1 MDLDLEITNYTI
13 EQLES
18 FFKLPPNY
26 DETIIKDK
34 EEELQ
39 QKIKNSDELSKK
51 KKNDILTFLNKAK
64 QVLLEKQKPVIKHVD
79 PPITHTKQEE
89 FIPSDLNPIERRVTT
104 KQLCIDTLFRE
115 NYDKTKST
123 DYIYKLPNP
132 INNIVSVQL
141 TSFEFPNMIQLF
153 SSENNTDTFNIS
165 LYNVNSGEYDN
176 DGNIIYTDTE
186 YTIKIPNGNYMSSN
200 FVTIMNNILL
210 NTDSIGLK
218 FLKLEIGIQTNTI
231 IRAYNVDIDKS
242 DVAHFPYDAS
252 DNYYSPDF
260 YFKLNFKIPN
270 NPIYKTAGWM
280 MGFRKEEYTITQ
292 NEYYLN
298 LEDNNIPIVFE
309 GYISSESSYGSTL
322 DNYVFLEIDDYHNN
336 FPTNT
341 FVSINGTS
349 YIGKNILARV
359 VLTTGINTIVTDN
372 ASDCI
377 FKKREYFGPIK
388 LEKFRIRILNRFGD
402 VINLKKNDYSFVL
415 ELKQLY

>member
-26 DETIIKDK
+26 NEFIIKEK

-39 QKIKNSDELSKK
+39 KKIKGSDELSKK
-51 KKNDILTFLNKAK
+51 KKNDILTFLNEAK
-64 QVLLEKQKPVIKHVD
+64 KLLLEKQRPIIKHID
-79 PPITHTKQEE
+79 PPIVHTKQEE
-89 FIPSDLNPIERRVTT
+89 IIPSDLNPIERRITT

-115 NYDKTKST
+115 KYDKTQST

-132 INNIVSVQL
+132 INNIVSIQL
-141 TSFEFPNMIQLF
+141 TSFEFPNMIDLF
-153 SSENNTDTFNIS
+153 TSENNTNSFNIS
-165 LYNVNSGEYDN
+165 LYNVNCGEYDN
-176 DGNIIYTDTE
+176 SGNIIYTDEE
-186 YTIKIPNGNYMSSN
+186 YTIKIPHGNYMSSN
-200 FVTIMNNILL
+200 FVNIMNNVLL
-210 NTDSIGLK
+210 NTEGIGLK
-218 FLKLEIGIQTNTI
+218 FLKLEIGIQTHTI
-231 IRAYNVDIDKS
+231 IRTYNSDIDKNEF
-242 DVAHFPYDAS
+242 AHFPYDSS

-280 MGFRKEEYTITQ
+280 MGFRQEEYIITQ
-292 NEYYLN
+292 NEHYLN
-298 LEDNNIPIVFE
+298 LEDYNIAVVLE
-309 GYISSESSYGSTL
+309 GYVSSESSYGSTM
-322 DNYVFLEIDDYHNN
+322 DNYIFLEIDDYHNN

-341 FVSINGTS
+341 FVSINSSS
-349 YIGKNILARV
+349 YIGKNILARI
-359 VLTTGINTIVTDN
+359 VLTTGINTIITDN

-388 LEKFRIRILNRFGD
+388 LEKFRIRLLNRFGD
-402 VINLKKNDYSFVL
+402 IIHFKNNDYSFVL